1 MFSIYFQCLTLHL
14 CVSYKFTLM
23 MMMFITYANIS
34 GEIYIICCSFEME
47 EKSSASAEF
56 HSQRF
61 TSANI
66 CAPPVQMQDI
76 LIKFALH
83 CGAYHGYGYCANR
96 IKWLLFT
103 MVNIIMLYSGVLK
116 HLRSLGESICTLIVF
131 LAVYVAMMIMMMIMM
146 TFW

>member
-1 MFSIYFQCLTLHL
+1 
-14 CVSYKFTLM
+14 

-66 CAPPVQMQDI
+66 CAPPR
-76 LIKFALH
+76 
-83 CGAYHGYGYCANR
+83 ANAGHLDKIR
-96 IKWLLFT
+96 TSLWGLPWLRL
-103 MVNIIMLYSGVLK
+103 L
-116 HLRSLGESICTLIVF
+116 C
-131 LAVYVAMMIMMMIMM
+131 
-146 TFW
+146 